1 MIPFLSEKSAEH
13 RILQKLTRILTRKV
27 ADIRFE
33 VSPYLNHSRRPNL
46 MDKKLEYT
54 SLYDLVMD
62 FEQAYRNCGHRL
74 VKCRIGNLI
83 SHDMYSIAPI
93 PWKGITMHLRFVKK

>member
-1 MIPFLSEKSAEH
+1 MYRLFPSVKCWLKFLNK
-13 RILQKLTRILTRKV
+13 
-27 ADIRFE
+27 
-33 VSPYLNHSRRPNL
+33 N
-46 MDKKLEYT
+46 MDGP
-54 SLYDLVMD
+54 LVMD

-93 PWKGITMHLRFVKK
+93 PWKGITMHLRTEDPTEVKIKVDKFSRELRSFLRMK

>member
-1 MIPFLSEKSAEH
+1 M
-13 RILQKLTRILTRKV
+13 KLDMKYDHFKTK
-27 ADIRFE
+27 
-33 VSPYLNHSRRPNL
+33 SRRSNL

-93 PWKGITMHLRFVKK
+93 PWKGITMHLRTEDPTEVKIKVDKFSRELRSFLRMK